1 MIDIK
6 KLKSNPEWF
15 QKKIKEKGVDIPVQT
30 IIDLEL
36 ERNTL
41 IKSIEELNQ
50 KRKIVSKSKNP
61 SVEGKKIKTDLK
73 KLEES
78 LKVVENKYQDTLSK
92 LPNPAFDEVPVGGE
106 DASLVVGKNIDP
118 VKFNFSPKS
127 HEELGKSLGIIDL
140 ESAAKVSGSR
150 FYFLKGKGAEL
161 EVALLNYARDI
172 IAEKN
177 FIFVIPPVLIN
188 SSSMKGMGYLEH
200 GGSEE
205 TYYLE
210 KDDLYLVGTA
220 EQSIGPM
227 HRDEVISA
235 NKLPL
240 RYMGYSP
247 SFRRESGSYGKD
259 TKGIIRVH
267 QFNKLEMFVF
277 CTPDQSQS
285 EHNLILELEKSL
297 VEGLKLPYQILNIAS
312 GDLGLPAAKKYD
324 IEIWFPSQS
333 RYRETHSTSNTTDF
347 QSRRLNIKYINENN
361 EKELV
366 HTVNGTAF
374 AFGRIIAAILE
385 NFQTES
391 GAILIPEVLHKYTG
405 FKTIE

>member
-6 KLKSNPEWF
+6 KLKSDPDWF
-15 QKKIKEKGVDIPVQT
+15 QKKIQEKGINILVKNVVE
-30 IIDLEL
+30 LEK
-36 ERNTL
+36 ERNTF

-50 KRKIVSKSKNP
+50 KRKIISKSKNP
-61 SVEGKKIKTDLK
+61 SEEGKKIKADLK

-78 LKVVENKYQDTLSK
+78 LKIVETKFQDTLSK
-92 LPNPAFDEVPVGGE
+92 IPNPAFDEVPIGGE
-106 DASLVVGKNIDP
+106 DKSLVVGKNFEP
-118 VKFNFSPKS
+118 VKFNFTPKA
-127 HEELGKSLGIIDL
+127 HEELGKSLNIIDI

-150 FYFLKGKGAEL
+150 FYYLRGKGAEL
-161 EVALLNYARDI
+161 ELALLNYAREI

-177 FIFVIPPVLIN
+177 FVFILPPVLIN
-188 SSSMKGMGYLEH
+188 SLSMKGMGYLEH
-200 GGSEE
+200 GGNEE
-205 TYYLE
+205 SYYLE
-210 KDDLYLVGTA
+210 RDDLYLVGTA

-227 HRDEVISA
+227 HRDEVL
-235 NKLPL
+235 NVDQLPL

-277 CTPDQSQS
+277 CTPEQSQF
-285 EHNLILELEKSL
+285 EHNLILELEKTL

-324 IEIWFPSQS
+324 IEVWFPSQL

-347 QSRRLNIKYINENN
+347 QSRRLNIKFVNKNN

-374 AFGRIIAAILE
+374 AFGRIIAAIME

-391 GAILIPEVLHKYTG
+391 GSIIIPDVLHKYTG
-405 FKTIE
+405 FKSIE